1 MWSVAPGYEVRHF
14 MKISGER
21 VQILYQPTN
30 SMMGYASYQDII
42 NIIARCHTLR
52 LKCTIIIIIN
62 LFCQIY
68 NQIADIIVQ
77 WQATRKTEVQ
87 LAGGL

>member
-1 MWSVAPGYEVRHF
+1 MSEAANWHF
-14 MKISGER
+14 
-21 VQILYQPTN
+21 V
-30 SMMGYASYQDII
+30 
-42 NIIARCHTLR
+42 
-52 LKCTIIIIIN
+52 IIIN

>member
-1 MWSVAPGYEVRHF
+1 MVMAIRGSRHIIYNYTN
-14 MKISGER
+14 KI
-21 VQILYQPTN
+21 
-30 SMMGYASYQDII
+30 II
-42 NIIARCHTLR
+42 
-52 LKCTIIIIIN
+52 IIIIIN
-62 LFCQIY
+62 LFCHIY